1 MMLSTGSIVML
12 VFGFVILYGG
22 LGFFL
27 GVALKK
33 EYSRSKEK
41 KEY

>member
-1 MMLSTGSIVML
+1 MMLSTGSIAML

-22 LGFFL
+22 LGL
-27 GVALKK
+27 CLRIALKK
-33 EYSRSKEK
+33 EYSRNKER